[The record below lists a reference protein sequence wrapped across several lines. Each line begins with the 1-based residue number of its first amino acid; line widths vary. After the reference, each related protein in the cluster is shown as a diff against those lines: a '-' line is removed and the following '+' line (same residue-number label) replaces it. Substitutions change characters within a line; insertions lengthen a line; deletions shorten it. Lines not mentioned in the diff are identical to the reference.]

1 MSENGASAGREVA
14 YLGGGCFWCLEAVYK
29 LMTGV
34 EDVQSGYM
42 GGHVDNPSYEQ
53 VCGGRTGHAEIV
65 RVTFDPRITSFDDV
79 LKVFFAI
86 HDPTTL
92 NRQGYDVGTQYRSAI
107 FYTSPQ
113 QKTAAERAIADQQAS
128 GEHQDPIVTEVTE
141 AGAFYQ
147 AEPYHDEYYF
157 RNPDAGYCRAIIDPK
172 VRKFL
177 TKFGDK
183 VRTA

>member
-1 MSENGASAGREVA
+1 MI
-14 YLGGGCFWCLEAVYK
+14 
-29 LMTGV
+29 GV
-34 EDVQSGYM
+34 ESVQSGYM
-42 GGHVDNPSYEQ
+42 GGHVDNPTYEQ

-65 RVTFDPRITSFDDV
+65 RLTFDPAVASFDDI

-107 FYTSPQ
+107 FYTSPE
-113 QKTAAERAIADQQAS
+113 QKAAAEKAIAAQQAS
-128 GEHQDPIVTEVTE
+128 GEHRDPIVTEVVE
-141 AGAFYQ
+141 AGTFYQ
-147 AEPYHDEYYF
+147 AEDYHDEYYF
-157 RNPDAGYCRAIIDPK
+157 RNPYASYCRAIIDPK

-177 TKFGDK
+177 NKFGDK